1 MAVFF
6 LFMAILFNVTN
17 TSENRATLRSMEVG
31 DDIMVVTFLISFN
44 ILLFKLSIDGTVKE
58 GVKSC

>member
-1 MAVFF
+1 
-6 LFMAILFNVTN
+6 MAILFNVTN

-31 DDIMVVTFLISFN
+31 DAVMVVTFLISFV

>member
-1 MAVFF
+1 
-6 LFMAILFNVTN
+6 MAILFNVTN
-17 TSENRATLRSMEVG
+17 TSKNRATLRSMEVG
-31 DDIMVVTFLISFN
+31 VAVMVVTFLISFV